1 LKVCRSWNNRR
12 GQQRISL
19 LADLDYKEVPGTDL
33 KTAREEM
40 TMAKTMHANEFH
52 MAKSDALFFSG
63 TSLMA
68 LSGLVLTCVLL
79 AWMLGGA
86 DFKDS
91 FYGNI
96 AIVLSFAG
104 LITGAVIDHL
114 ALKR

>member
-1 LKVCRSWNNRR
+1 
-12 GQQRISL
+12 
-19 LADLDYKEVPGTDL
+19 
-33 KTAREEM
+33 
-40 TMAKTMHANEFH
+40 MAKTMNANAFH
-52 MAKSDALFFSG
+52 PAKSDALFLSG

-68 LSGLVLTCVLL
+68 LSGLVLACVLL

-91 FYGNI
+91 FYGNV

-114 ALKR
+114 ALKH